1 MGWPLGATEMDGAE
15 VPVKVGLTLILGAL
29 EGFSVGKLVSV
40 GICEGWLD
48 GCADTD
54 GS

>member
-1 MGWPLGATEMDGAE
+1 MDGVEDPA
-15 VPVKVGLTLILGAL
+15 KVGLTLILGIV
-29 EGFSVGKLVSV
+29 EGFSVGKLESV
-40 GICEGWLD
+40 GTCEGWFD

>member
-1 MGWPLGATEMDGAE
+1 MDGAE
-15 VPVKVGLTLILGAL
+15 DPAKVGPTLILGIV
-29 EGFSVGKLVSV
+29 EGFPVGKLVSV

-54 GS
+54 GF

>member
-1 MGWPLGATEMDGAE
+1 MGSPLGDAEIDGAE
-15 VPVKVGLTLILGAL
+15 DPDKVGRTLILGAL
-29 EGFSVGKLVSV
+29 EGISVGKLVSV
-40 GICEGWLD
+40 GTCEGWLD